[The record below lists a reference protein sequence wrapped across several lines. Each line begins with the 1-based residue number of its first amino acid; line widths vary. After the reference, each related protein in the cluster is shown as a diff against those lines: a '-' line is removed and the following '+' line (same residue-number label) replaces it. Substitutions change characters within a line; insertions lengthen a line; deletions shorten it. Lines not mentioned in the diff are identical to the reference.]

1 MNAIRI
7 WTVHGSFFLI
17 VRSVVDG
24 RGRLSALDPGSK
36 GEEKSMLN
44 IGVFIDGF
52 RKPVLEGLE
61 LAAKLGCRSF
71 QVYITKGP
79 MLASAMD
86 KSARAEFVSR
96 YRDLG
101 LTLSATCGDFG
112 LHFGKPDLMK
122 EKEPLLK
129 DAILQT
135 VDLQA
140 SIMTTHIGSI
150 GEDPDGRVRETMVD
164 NLKRLGDFA
173 ADHGVT
179 LATETGLESGPSLRS
194 LLEEAGSKGIG
205 VNFDPAN
212 LVMNGFDHMKAANV
226 LSPFIVHTHAKDGVR
241 QGDHGKEVPLGEGDV
256 NFPAY
261 IALMKELGYKGAY
274 TIERE
279 VGDDPVGDIKRAI
292 EYLRQF

>member
-1 MNAIRI
+1 
-7 WTVHGSFFLI
+7 
-17 VRSVVDG
+17 
-24 RGRLSALDPGSK
+24 
-36 GEEKSMLN
+36 MLN

-52 RKPVLEGLE
+52 RKPIAEGLKI
-61 LAAKLGCRSF
+61 AADLGCQSF

-79 MLASAMD
+79 MLASSMD
-86 KSARAEFVSR
+86 KRARAEFVSR
-96 YRDLG
+96 YKDLG

-112 LHFGKPDLMK
+112 LHFGKPELMK
-122 EKEPLLK
+122 EKEPLLR

-135 VDLQA
+135 VDLETT
-140 SIMTTHIGSI
+140 IMTTHIGAI
-150 GEDPDGRVRETMVD
+150 GDDPDGRVRETIVD

-226 LSPFIVHTHAKDGVR
+226 LFPFIVHTHAKDGVR
-241 QGDHGKEVPLGEGDV
+241 RADQGREVPLGEGDV

-279 VGDDPVGDIKRAI
+279 VGDDPVGDIRRAV
-292 EYLRQF
+292 EYLRRF